1 MDVRGRGDSEGEWRP
16 YRDEGDDGYDAIEWA
31 GTQPWS
37 NGKVGTLGG
46 SYVGYNP
53 WLAAVRRPPH
63 LAAMAVSTTMTDPF
77 GDVWISG
84 PGGLPTPTMISW
96 YHLTADHVMQN
107 MNALDWNRL
116 NWHLPLLTMDEAAG
130 RPNHRWRDIILHSK
144 LDDWWAPMRYQ
155 NQIDR
160 VGVPVLHISG
170 WYDDA
175 QRATPM
181 NFMAMRA
188 KGATPEARDHQMM
201 VIGAWPHAVN
211 SSSKLGR
218 LDFGPTAL
226 IDLTGLRAEWFGHWL
241 AGREAPAGKRVRL
254 FAMQTNQWFEADDWP
269 IPGTKFVKYYLT
281 SGGHANTSSGDGR
294 LALEPP
300 ADAPPDRYRYDPAD
314 PTPFATEPS
323 FAQLGGPDDY
333 REIETRSDVLVYT
346 AEPFREAT
354 LVCGPL
360 TASISAASSARDT
373 DFMVKILDLWPDG
386 FVQRLNDG
394 MVRARFRNGW
404 ERPELIEPN
413 RVYRY
418 DVDVWNTCQ
427 TFLPG
432 HRLRVEVASAAFPKF
447 DRNPNT
453 GEALGTTTRMQAAE
467 QTIRHD
473 REHPSYVVIPIVPDR
488 PDAPRPGPR
497 QGSAARR

>member
-1 MDVRGRGDSEGEWRP
+1 
-16 YRDEGDDGYDAIEWA
+16 
-31 GTQPWS
+31 
-37 NGKVGTLGG
+37 
-46 SYVGYNP
+46 
-53 WLAAVRRPPH
+53 
-63 LAAMAVSTTMTDPF
+63 MAVATTMTDPF
-77 GDVWISG
+77 GDVWITG

-96 YHLTADHVMQN
+96 YHLTAGHVMQN
-107 MNALDWNRL
+107 MNALDWDRL

-130 RPNHRWRDIILHSK
+130 RPNLRWREIILHSK
-144 LDDWWAPMRYQ
+144 LDQWWDPMRYQ
-155 NQIDR
+155 DRLDR

-170 WYDDA
+170 WYDDT

-181 NFMAMRA
+181 NFMGMRA
-188 KGATPEARDHQMM
+188 KAATTEARDHQMM
-201 VIGAWPHAVN
+201 VIGPWPHAVN
-211 SSSKLGR
+211 STSKLGR
-218 LDFGPTAL
+218 LDFGPTAV
-226 IDLTGLRAEWFGHWL
+226 IDLVGLRAEWFGRWL

-254 FAMQTNQWFEADDWP
+254 FAMQTNRWFEADDWP
-269 IPGTKFVKYYLT
+269 IPGTQLVKYYLT
-281 SGGHANTSSGDGR
+281 SRGHANTLAGDGR
-294 LALEPP
+294 LELEPS

-333 REIETRSDVLVYT
+333 REIEKRADVLVYT

-360 TASISAASSARDT
+360 TASIAAASSAPDT
-373 DFMVKILDLWPDG
+373 DFMVKVLDLWPDG

-404 ERPELIEPN
+404 ERPELIAPN

-418 DVDVWNTCQ
+418 DIDGWNTCQ
-427 TFLPG
+427 TFLPD

-447 DRNPNT
+447 DRNLNT
-453 GEALGTTTRMQAAE
+453 GEALGTTTRMQVAE

-473 REHPSYVVIPIVPDR
+473 RANPSYVMIPIVPAER
-488 PDAPRPGPR
+488 WRGHPREGGGPGRRSELGFPL
-497 QGSAARR
+497 ARE